1 VPIPMLAAG
10 EVAQF
15 GGGQLPVV
23 VAHGL
28 PLPLALGCSCC
39 CNPGVAETGGSKGK
53 GGGRGG
59 GSPARQGGP
68 QGRSARSAA
77 EEDRGYPG
85 RRRALARAP
94 LTARGPAA
102 LSSCRRQASDS
113 QREGSSPDGRDARG
127 PAGLLLKTKNQARS
141 ARPGGTRPLHEFM
154 NS

>member
-1 VPIPMLAAG
+1 VKLLNSAAVSFPLSSLMGFPFRWLWVAAAAATLAS
-10 EVAQF
+10 
-15 GGGQLPVV
+15 PR
-23 VAHGL
+23 
-28 PLPLALGCSCC
+28 
-39 CNPGVAETGGSKGK
+39 PGVARGK